1 MLDAGQL
8 IEELRQAIKSDA
20 LVMPTLPEVAYQV
33 RDTASDPD
41 ASVNQLVK
49 VIEQDVS
56 ISARLI
62 RVANS
67 PLYRGAKPNDDLKSA
82 INRLGLKLTS
92 SLVTSLAMEQMFK
105 AESKEVDARMGGIW
119 GRATQVA
126 GISHVLCKHYTKLK
140 PDQATLGGLVHEIGA
155 LPILTFAETKPELL
169 ENIHF
174 LDQLIT
180 KVSPKLSL
188 MILRQWDFPT
198 ELQKVPS
205 WMSLLTSTTTTTVDY
220 VDVII
225 AAKIQSLENTDHVL
239 AAMPWSQVP
248 AFAKLGIN
256 TDDHDEEL
264 EDLSNEILEATAML
278 QGS

>member
-1 MLDAGQL
+1 MLDAGQI

-20 LVMPTLPEVAYQV
+20 LVMPTLPEVAYKV
-33 RDTASDPD
+33 RDTAADPD
-41 ASVNQLVK
+41 ASVNELVK

-62 RVANS
+62 KVANS

-105 AESKEVDARMGGIW
+105 AKSKEVDQRMRDIW
-119 GRATQVA
+119 ERATTVA
-126 GISHVLCKHYTKLK
+126 GIAHVLCKHYTNLK

-155 LPILTFAETKPELL
+155 LPILTFAETKPDLL
-169 ENIHF
+169 NDIKF

-205 WMSLLTSTTTTTVDY
+205 WMSLLTTNTSNSIDY

-225 AAKIQSLENTDHVL
+225 AAKIQSLEDTDHML
-239 AAMPWSQVP
+239 ALMPWSQVP
-248 AFAKLGIN
+248 AFEKLGIN
-256 TDDHDEEL
+256 TNDHDEEL
-264 EDLSNEILEATAML
+264 EELTQEIIEATAML
-278 QGS
+278 QST